1 MNKQIKNALSNGEY
15 KDFIHEIRF
24 PHFKNL
30 TENLSI
36 KFDYPVT
43 FLTGPNGT
51 NKSSILRALQ
61 CTCSGNVLES
71 YWFAT
76 GLDEVKPGQQYI
88 FKYITPSG
96 LEVESLQVYKGNSTK
111 IDRSQDYWE
120 SDRPRRKF
128 NMKLMKDYGDNI
140 PKSDSNYYSDRWK
153 KLKRDIVYLDFRG
166 ELPAFD
172 ILMNFNWHSSKRT
185 DIRKKKNLIRL
196 RSKILEEVFDE
207 KNKVTKK
214 EIKGI
219 ERILSEVIEI
229 PHEGVET
236 IGRILGR
243 SYSRI
248 KLVKHDLFDA
258 EGYTAQLFHDK
269 ITYSEAFAGSG
280 EFAAIMLI
288 FAISN
293 ASPYSLIL
301 LDEPETSLHPGAQ
314 KELIKYI
321 QKKSLEKKLQFVIAT
336 HSPSLIEEFPAES
349 IKAFQY
355 DQITSKVLLP
365 SQASHYSEAFIR
377 MGATFK
383 SEKLKFVVED
393 NLALA
398 FINAAIK
405 DLPSYKKDTI
415 GIDVIPGGADT
426 IRKYV
431 GFLSVQKNN
440 NIHFYLDGDQKPERR
455 IPNHDLDKLSQ
466 SQIEDAFKLTKV
478 RIDSIPSNSGV
489 TNTGRFDQK
498 KIVIDWYRRNVS
510 YLPTSKD
517 PDTLLAVLDQN
528 EDENYLDSIVDKK
541 YGKNYWQK
549 KAENHFGEL
558 AGSINSEMIHVL
570 QIQSL
575 KSIINST
582 NEFPQKILREIK
594 ENIEKIIDQNAVAL

>member
-1 MNKQIKNALSNGEY
+1 MNEEIKNALSNGEY
-15 KDFIHEIRF
+15 KDFVHEIRF

-61 CTCSGNVLES
+61 CTRSGNVLES

-153 KLKRDIVYLDFRG
+153 KIERDVVYLDFRG

-172 ILMNFNWHSSKRT
+172 ILMNFNWHSSRKK
-185 DIRKKKNLIRL
+185 DIRKKKNFIRS
-196 RSKILEEVFDE
+196 RSKILEEVFDDNNE
-207 KNKVTKK
+207 VTNKK
-214 EIKGI
+214 IRGI

-229 PHEGVET
+229 PHEGVEA

-243 SYSRI
+243 SYSKI

-269 ITYSEAFAGSG
+269 VTYSEAFAGSG

-321 QKKSLEKKLQFVIAT
+321 QEKSLEKKIQFVIAT
-336 HSPSLIEEFPAES
+336 HSPSLIEGFPAES

-355 DQITSKVLLP
+355 NQITSKVLLP

-383 SEKLKFVVED
+383 PEKLNFLVED
-393 NLALA
+393 NLARA
-398 FINAAIK
+398 FIKAAIT
-405 DLPSYKKDTI
+405 DLPRYKKDTI
-415 GIDVIPGGADT
+415 SINVIPGGADT

-431 GFLSVQKNN
+431 GFLSIQNN
-440 NIHFYLDGDQKPERR
+440 NVHFYLDGDQKPEKR
-455 IPNHDLDKLSQ
+455 IPNHNLDELSH

-498 KIVIDWYRRNVS
+498 KMVIDWYRRNVS

-528 EDENYLDSIVDKK
+528 KDENFLDSIVDKK
-541 YGKNYWQK
+541 YGKDYWLT
-549 KAENHFGEL
+549 KAEAHFEEL
-558 AGSINSEMIHVL
+558 AGAIDSSMIHTL
-570 QIQSL
+570 QLQSL
-575 KSIINST
+575 KSIIYST
-582 NEFPQKILREIK
+582 NEFPQKILKEIR
-594 ENIEKIIDQNAVAL
+594 ENIDKIIDQNAVAL